1 MPSLAEPRVIALRT
15 RWTTSLTIAVAAA
28 GTLAALRGLPFI
40 VWPHSAFD
48 SDQAIVGLMA
58 KHLSEGRALPLF
70 FYGQPYMLAVQAW
83 IAAPLFVLGGASI
96 ALLKLPLLI
105 VNAIAAALLVW
116 TLVRHADLPPAS
128 AFLASAFF

>member
-1 MPSLAEPRVIALRT
+1 MPPPADPRVIALRT
-15 RWTTSLTIAVAAA
+15 RWTSSLAVAMAA
-28 GTLAALRGLPFI
+28 AATLAALRGLPFI

-83 IAAPLFVLGGASI
+83 IAAPLFLVGGASI
-96 ALLKLPLLI
+96 ALLKLPLVI
-105 VNAIAAALLVW
+105 V
-116 TLVRHADLPPAS
+116 
-128 AFLASAFF
+128 